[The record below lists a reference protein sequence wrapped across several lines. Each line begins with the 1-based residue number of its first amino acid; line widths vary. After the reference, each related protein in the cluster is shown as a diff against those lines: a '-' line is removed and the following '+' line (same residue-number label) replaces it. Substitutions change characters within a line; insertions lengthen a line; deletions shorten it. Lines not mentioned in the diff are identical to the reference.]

1 MPDLE
6 KLAKHF
12 PSRWL
17 AKDQAVA
24 EMSHILKA
32 PPGDQA
38 VAEGLLQSLVAY
50 GLVERRGTEYRQT
63 PAKHKPRRLTETERF
78 LLHTTEFTPF
88 T

>member
-1 MPDLE
+1 MPDLD
-6 KLAKHF
+6 KLAKCF

-32 PPGDQA
+32 PPEDQA

-63 PAKHKPRRLTETERF
+63 PAKRKPVALTETERY
-78 LLHTTEFTPF
+78 LLHTPQFTPVP
-88 T
+88 